1 MIVIEYMPKGDL
13 LGVLQKMR
21 PELVQ
26 NILSCIIHYANVVLV
41 NWFIMIL
48 LNFY

>member
-26 NILSCIIHYANVVLV
+26 NIYHV
-41 NWFIMIL
+41 
-48 LNFY
+48 